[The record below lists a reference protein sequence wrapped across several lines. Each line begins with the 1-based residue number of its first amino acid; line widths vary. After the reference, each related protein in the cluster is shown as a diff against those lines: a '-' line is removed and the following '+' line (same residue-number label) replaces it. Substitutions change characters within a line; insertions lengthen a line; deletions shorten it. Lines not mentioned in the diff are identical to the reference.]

1 MLNLISRACTV
12 LHNQPKHALSRSH
25 CVNLIFSATF
35 RDDVETLTGC
45 QYDWCSEIG
54 AITVVQFMFG
64 YVCSLLGYPFCIALC
79 GSIFTKVLG
88 PVPQVGPIS

>member
-1 MLNLISRACTV
+1 M
-12 LHNQPKHALSRSH
+12 
-25 CVNLIFSATF
+25 
-35 RDDVETLTGC
+35 TGC

-88 PVPQVGPIS
+88 PVPQVGPQSHTPRFKVFLRKVGHLGHLQ